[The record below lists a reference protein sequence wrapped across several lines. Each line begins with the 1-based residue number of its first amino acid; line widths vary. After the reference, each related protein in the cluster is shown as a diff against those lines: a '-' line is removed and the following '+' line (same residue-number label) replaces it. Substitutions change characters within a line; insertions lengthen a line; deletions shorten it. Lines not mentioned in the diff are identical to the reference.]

1 MSHTRTAEEI
11 RGDHIRL
18 LGEQLGAVYHELY
31 SEYYWLRL
39 KWQEFVTLF
48 GSAARVDILNASAP
62 AYFHMLQDTLSDDI
76 LMHLA
81 RLTDSPRSM
90 GKSNLT
96 FMALPELVTEHDPVL
111 QGLIGTAQ
119 AECGFAR
126 DWRNRRLA
134 HRDLD
139 LALGN
144 AAVALAPATRRS
156 IDRAI
161 NSLHGIVNHISTNS
175 FNTQLDPEVIES
187 TGGAEALLYRLRDG
201 IAARQQRLEGLGS
214 GSLDEDDFAPL
225 PPL

>member
-1 MSHTRTAEEI
+1 MSHTRTAEEV
-11 RGDHIRL
+11 RADHIRL

-39 KWQEFVTLF
+39 KWQEFIKLF
-48 GSAARVDILNASAP
+48 GSAARVDILNAAAP
-62 AYFHMLQDTLSDDI
+62 ACFRMLEDVLSDDI

-96 FMALPELVTEHDPVL
+96 FVALPELISDHDPVL
-111 QGLIGTAQ
+111 QDLIRTAQ

-144 AAVALAPATRRS
+144 AAIALAPATRLS

-161 NSLHGIVNHISTNS
+161 NSLHAVLNHISATS
-175 FNTQLDPEVIES
+175 FDTHLDPEIIES
-187 TGGAEALLYRLRDG
+187 TGGAEALLYGLRDG
-201 IAARQQRLEGLGS
+201 IAARQRRLERLGS
-214 GSLDEDDFAPL
+214 GSPDEDDFAPL